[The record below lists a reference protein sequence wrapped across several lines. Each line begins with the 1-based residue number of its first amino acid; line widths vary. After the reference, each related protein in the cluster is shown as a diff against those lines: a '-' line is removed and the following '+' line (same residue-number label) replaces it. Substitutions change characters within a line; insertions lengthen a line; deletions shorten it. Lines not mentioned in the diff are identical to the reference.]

1 MLQVEFI
8 RLALSEVYP
17 DEHKCVNRVG
27 APRSRL
33 GEEREK
39 LSSAAP

>member
-17 DEHKCVNRVG
+17 DVLIGGNESALRT
-27 APRSRL
+27 L
-33 GEEREK
+33 LFWK
-39 LSSAAP
+39 LTLVAH

>member
-17 DEHKCVNRVG
+17 DVLIGGNESALRTLL
-27 APRSRL
+27 ALERL
-33 GEEREK
+33 RFAV
-39 LSSAAP
+39 S

>member
-17 DEHKCVNRVG
+17 DELN
-27 APRSRL
+27 
-33 GEEREK
+33 GEMNSPCAR
-39 LSSAAP
+39 